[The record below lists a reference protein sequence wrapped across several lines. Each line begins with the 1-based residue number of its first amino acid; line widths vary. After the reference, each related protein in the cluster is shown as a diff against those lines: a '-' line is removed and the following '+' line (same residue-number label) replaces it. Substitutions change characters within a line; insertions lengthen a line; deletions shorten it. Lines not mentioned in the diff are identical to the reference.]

1 MVADIISTA
10 GTEMTAVAL
19 PWFVLVTTGS
29 PTQMGAVLAAEF
41 AGLTLLGLVGGKA
54 ATALGPRATMLGSD
68 LVRAALIALI
78 PVLSF
83 LDLLS
88 FPLILV
94 IAFTIG
100 SFFPAYQSSGRLLV
114 AALVS
119 DDELR
124 MTRVGGL
131 MNAVNETAS
140 FVGPGLGGVLVVVLG
155 PGPVLL
161 LDAASYGCAFLLV
174 ATLVRAVRPAHG
186 DDEPGDTAFLGG
198 LRYLWRHRRLR
209 YLLLGIGVMEIGF
222 TAFVATVPVLALHG
236 TDGSGGGGATVAGWL
251 LGAYGG
257 GSVVGGLI
265 SSRAR
270 RTGGRTPAVAALCLA
285 ACACALLLPVPVWGL
300 GVAIAG
306 IGVSSGLFF
315 PRLFSML
322 TTTTPP
328 ALRARVLTSVTVVI
342 SAPGPVGFLGAG
354 VLAQV
359 SGSAFA
365 GLVLVAVTAT
375 VGGII
380 MAGAFPRS
388 EPSTS
393 DGDGAPE

>member
-1 MVADIISTA
+1 
-10 GTEMTAVAL
+10 L
-19 PWFVLVTTGS
+19 
-29 PTQMGAVLAAEF
+29 
-41 AGLTLLGLVGGKA
+41 
-54 ATALGPRATMLGSD
+54 
-68 LVRAALIALI
+68 
-78 PVLSF
+78 LSF
-83 LDLLS
+83 VGLLS
-88 FPLILV
+88 FPLILA
-94 IAFTIG
+94 IAFAIG
-100 SFFPAYQSSGRLLV
+100 SFFPAYQSSSRLLV
-114 AALVS
+114 AGLVA

-174 ATLVRAVRPAHG
+174 ATLVRAARPAPGHQ
-186 DDEPGDTAFLGG
+186 DEPGNTAIFGG
-198 LRYLWRHRRLR
+198 LSYLWRHRRLR
-209 YLLLGIGVMEIGF
+209 YLLLGIGIMEIGF

-257 GSVVGGLI
+257 GSVLGGLI

-270 RTGGRTPAVAALCLA
+270 RTGGRTPAVAAVCLA

-306 IGVSSGLFF
+306 IGVSSGVFF
-315 PRLFSML
+315 PRLFSIL
-322 TTTTPP
+322 TRPP
-328 ALRARVLTSVTVVI
+328 HQRCGRVLTSVTVVI

-359 SGSAFA
+359 SGSALRWL
-365 GLVLVAVTAT
+365 GVVAATAT
-375 VGGII
+375 VGGI
-380 MAGAFPRS
+380 ARWPPPFLAQAS
-388 EPSTS
+388 STS
-393 DGDGAPE
+393 DAWAPE